1 MLEELARNQVL
12 KARSERLEQ
21 LRDDPNLFNAA
32 VLHYRT
38 HFVDFIN
45 DWMMTYD
52 PRLFPAEIPFLMW
65 ERQADYIDW
74 LFQHWKDKDD
84 GLCEKSRDQGVTWL
98 CCAFAVCLWLFYPG
112 QAIAFG
118 SRKED
123 LVDKIGDPKCIF
135 EKIRFILRHLPQEF
149 LPQGYDERRHAAFL
163 KIMNPENNST
173 ITGEAGDNI
182 GRGGRSSV
190 YFKDESAFY
199 ERPELIEAALSM
211 NSDVKID
218 VSTPNGTGN
227 PFYRKRMA
235 GKIDIFTFHWKD
247 DPRKDQSWYEK
258 QKQILDPVIV
268 AQEIDIDY
276 NASVSNNLIN
286 GTFVKAAMD
295 RKARFEIL
303 GPKVLGVDPA
313 RFGNDRTAFVMRQG
327 RAIHFID
334 TLKKSSTTEIVG
346 QVNHWMRHYWFDA
359 VFVDVIGIGAGVYDM
374 LAEEWGSRIIEVNS
388 AEQARDSIQYQN
400 KRIEMWV
407 AMRDWFKESN
417 VVVPYHKDLMVD
429 LTAPQYFFNTRGQM
443 ALEKKEDMKK
453 RGVKSPDI
461 GDALALTF
469 SEDVGYYKN
478 ELFDSETHLHDDVT
492 AGGY

>member
-1 MLEELARNQVL
+1 MTDERLDIFRLRT
-12 KARSERLEQ
+12 ERLEK
-21 LRDDPNLFNAA
+21 LRSDPELMEAA
-32 VLHYRT
+32 IVHYRQNYA
-38 HFVDFIN
+38 DFIN

-52 PRLFPAEIPFLMW
+52 PRLFPAEIPFL
-65 ERQADYIDW
+65 
-74 LFQHWKDKDD
+74 LFPKQEDFIKFLFRHWRDKED
-84 GLCEKSRDQGVTWL
+84 GICEKSRDAGVTWL
-98 CCAFAVCLWLFYPG
+98 CCAFSVCLWLFYPG

-135 EKIRFILRHLPQEF
+135 EKIRFILRNLPQEF
-149 LPQGYDERRHAAFL
+149 LPMGYEERKHAAFL
-163 KIMNPENNST
+163 KIMNPENGST
-173 ITGEAGDNI
+173 ICGESGDNI
-182 GRGGRSSV
+182 GRGGRSSI

-199 ERPELIEAALSM
+199 ERPDLIEASLSL

-235 GKIDIFTFHWKD
+235 GKIPVFTFHWKD
-247 DPRKDQSWYEK
+247 DPRKDSAWYEK

-286 GTFVKAAMD
+286 GEFVKAAMD
-295 RKARFEIL
+295 RECKFQVV
-303 GPKVLGVDPA
+303 GPKLLGVDPA

-327 RAIHFID
+327 RIVHFID
-334 TLKKSSTTEIVG
+334 TIKKSSTMEIVG
-346 QVNHWMRHYWFDA
+346 HVNYWMRHYRFDM
-359 VFVDVIGIGAGVYDM
+359 VFVDVIGIGAGVYDK
-374 LAEEWGSRIIEVNS
+374 LEEQWGDRIIGVNS
-388 AEQARDSIQYQN
+388 SEKAHDPIQFQN
-400 KRIEMWV
+400 KRIEMWLM
-407 AMRDWFKESN
+407 MRDWFKIPN
-417 VVVPYHKDLMVD
+417 VVVPYHADLMVD
-429 LTAPQYFFNTRGQM
+429 LTAPQYFFNSSGQRT
-443 ALEKKEDMKK
+443 LEKKEDMKK

-469 SEDVGYYKN
+469 AEDPEYFTNEVFLQDSWVSEVG
-478 ELFDSETHLHDDVT
+478 